1 MLRNVPPALAFLA
14 LSAQLSACS
23 GGGAKGGPPSDGGAE
38 GAVDGGDDGGN
49 PNSGPPKCGDV
60 GGLQANAPWPM
71 EGACPTHVGRT
82 TLPGPKNPTQA
93 WSFTTTAMMHVR
105 GSVAVGGD
113 GTLYAGSADGNVYAL
128 SASGSKQWSFSAGME
143 VDATPAIGSDGTV
156 YVGAADGT
164 VYGIQGGTM
173 KWNYKTSGA
182 VRASANIGA
191 DHTVY
196 FGSEDY
202 AVYAFKMGGG
212 NPLWFFMTMYYVDAT
227 PTLSID
233 GKTLYVASAFG
244 DVSALPTGP
253 SSGSPKPNWALQA
266 MDPSTMMRILAPIL
280 GAAAVGADGTVY
292 VGYGGM
298 GSGSL
303 VAIDAS
309 GQQKWVFTA
318 GGPIAGS
325 PAIGGDGNVYVASA
339 DNSLYAVDAVTGA
352 KKWAFPTGG
361 KLEASPT
368 IDGNGTIYVGSD
380 DGKLY
385 AVGGDGTMKWAA
397 TLGGAVASAPS
408 IGMGGMLYVG
418 CDDGKVYAI
427 GP

>member
-1 MLRNVPPALAFLA
+1 MLPKVPPALASLA
-14 LSAQLSACS
+14 LSIMLSACS
-23 GGGAKGGPPSDGGAE
+23 GGGAKGGPPGDGGAE
-38 GAVDGGDDGGN
+38 GAVGDGGDDGGN

-212 NPLWFFMTMYYVDAT
+212 NPEWFFMTTYFIDAT
-227 PTLSID
+227 PTLSVD
-233 GKTLYVASAFG
+233 GMTLYAAGADDKVYAI
-244 DVSALPTGP
+244 PTGP
-253 SSGSPKPNWALQA
+253 SSGSPKSRWIVQA
-266 MDPSTMMRILAPIL
+266 TDPTMMDAGIQFPIYAAP
-280 GAAAVGADGTVY
+280 AVGADGTVY
-292 VGYGGM
+292 VAYNN
-298 GSGSL
+298 GSV
-303 VAIDAS
+303 VALDPS
-309 GQQKWVFTA
+309 GNQKWFFMA
-318 GGPIAGS
+318 GGPVHAA
-325 PAIGGDGNVYVASA
+325 PAIGGDGNLYVASE